1 MDRATW
7 RVRKLACRLRIKSA
21 DADGAIPR
29 IAIEQSVV
37 VMTTMPTAAS
47 ARPPVRA
54 GLADPDGLIVRIQAE
69 YQEMPGLSLTRLQA
83 QRLWHLDETTCR
95 TILSRLVASGFL
107 RLTAKGHY
115 ARPQ

>member
-1 MDRATW
+1 
-7 RVRKLACRLRIKSA
+7 
-21 DADGAIPR
+21 
-29 IAIEQSVV
+29 
-37 VMTTMPTAAS
+37 
-47 ARPPVRA
+47 
-54 GLADPDGLIVRIQAE
+54 
-69 YQEMPGLSLTRLQA
+69 MPGLSLTHLQA